1 VEYNNKK
8 SIKKHFTITK
18 FGKSFKKQ
26 ITSNPLTKYLYKI
39 NIVITMITK
48 NNSYII
54 ADHIRTACFCI
65 ADGVLPGGK
74 QRAYILR
81 RLIRRSL
88 AASLQMG
95 IDIGQLG
102 YFEELVDTV
111 IDIYKGV
118 YDELTDSREIIIKTL
133 FGEAQ
138 KYQKAIITGHKEW
151 TKELKNG
158 SEFNVTKTAAI
169 AWNLYQSAGV
179 PFEVSQDVCEKNDLD
194 FDFHLVEKLQTEH
207 QNLSRTTSV
216 GQFKSGLG
224 ENTGKTTR
232 LHTTT
237 HILHQV
243 LRDIYGES
251 VQQKGSAITDEKA
264 RFDFTLDHKIEEADL
279 SNIESKVQSIIDLN
293 LFMKNIETT
302 EKEARVMGAIGLFG
316 EKYGDRVS
324 VYSLVDNNDTP
335 FSREFCGGPHIN
347 NTSEIGKF
355 KILKEK
361 SVSAGV
367 RRLEFDVQ

>member
-1 VEYNNKK
+1 
-8 SIKKHFTITK
+8 
-18 FGKSFKKQ
+18 
-26 ITSNPLTKYLYKI
+26 
-39 NIVITMITK
+39 MTK

-88 AASLQMG
+88 SSSIKMG
-95 IDIGQLG
+95 IDIGQVG

-111 IDIYKGV
+111 ISIYKGV
-118 YDELTDSREIIIKTL
+118 YDEIGDNRDIIIKTL

-138 KYQKAIITGHKEW
+138 KYQKAIITGQKEW
-151 TKELKNG
+151 QKILKDFVILDV
-158 SEFNVTKTAAI
+158 EKTAEV

-179 PFEVSQDVCEKNDLD
+179 PFEVSEDVCEKNNLD
-194 FDFHLVEKLQTEH
+194 FDFDLVEKLQVEH
-207 QNLSRTTSV
+207 QNLSRTTSA

-224 ENTGKTTR
+224 ENTNKTTR

-243 LRDIYGES
+243 LREIFGES

-264 RFDFTLDHKIEEADL
+264 RFDFTLDRKIEDHDL
-279 SNIESKVQSIIDLN
+279 KVIQSKVQAIIDLN
-293 LFMKNIETT
+293 LHMKNIETT
-302 EKEARVMGAIGLFG
+302 EGEARAMGAIGLFG
-316 EKYGDRVS
+316 EKYGEKVS
-324 VYSLVDNNDTP
+324 VYTLVDSNDKP
-335 FSREFCGGPHIN
+335 FSREFCGGPHVN
-347 NTSEIGKF
+347 NTKEIGQF
-355 KILKEK
+355 QILKEK

-367 RRLEFDVQ
+367 RRLEFNVN

>member
-1 VEYNNKK
+1 
-8 SIKKHFTITK
+8 
-18 FGKSFKKQ
+18 
-26 ITSNPLTKYLYKI
+26 
-39 NIVITMITK
+39 MTK

-74 QRAYILR
+74 QRAYISR

-88 AASLQMG
+88 SASIKMG
-95 IDIGQLG
+95 IDIGQIG

-118 YDELTDSREIIIKTL
+118 YDELSDNREIIIKTL

-138 KYQKAIITGHKEW
+138 KYQKAIVTGQKEW
-151 TKELKNG
+151 QKLLKYDTG
-158 SEFNVTKTAAI
+158 FDSAKTAEI

-179 PFEVSQDVCEKNDLD
+179 PFEVSEDVCEKNNLE
-194 FDFHLVEKLQTEH
+194 FDFNLVEKLQTEH
-207 QNLSRTTSV
+207 QNLSRTTSA

-224 ENTGKTTR
+224 ENNNKTTR

-243 LRDIYGES
+243 LRDVYGDS
-251 VQQKGSAITDEKA
+251 VQQKGSAITNEKA
-264 RFDFTLDHKIEEADL
+264 RFDFTLEHKIEDQDIKA
-279 SNIESKVQSIIDLN
+279 IESKVQAIIDMN
-293 LFMKNIETT
+293 LHMKNIETS
-302 EKEARVMGAIGLFG
+302 ESEARAMGAIGLFG
-316 EKYGDRVS
+316 EKYGEKVS
-324 VYSLVDNNDTP
+324 VYSLVDSNDKP
-335 FSREFCGGPHIN
+335 FSKEFCGGPHIAS
-347 NTSEIGKF
+347 TSEIGQF

-361 SVSAGV
+361 SVSAGI
-367 RRLEFDVQ
+367 RRLEFDVN

>member
-1 VEYNNKK
+1 
-8 SIKKHFTITK
+8 
-18 FGKSFKKQ
+18 
-26 ITSNPLTKYLYKI
+26 
-39 NIVITMITK
+39 MTK

-65 ADGVLPGGK
+65 ADGVMPGGK

-88 AASLQMG
+88 SSSLQMC
-95 IDIGQLG
+95 IDIGNIA

-111 IDIYKGV
+111 VRIYKGV
-118 YDELTDSREIIIKTL
+118 YDELGENRDIIIKTL

-138 KYQKAIITGHKEW
+138 KYQKAIITGQKEW
-151 TKELKNG
+151 AKELKNTT
-158 SEFNVTKTAAI
+158 EFDTNKTAAI

-179 PFEVSQDVCEKNDLD
+179 PFEVSEDVCEKNNLD
-194 FDFHLVEKLQTEH
+194 FHFNLVEKLQAEH
-207 QNLSRTTSV
+207 QNLSRTTSA

-243 LRDIYGES
+243 LRDKFGES
-251 VQQKGSAITDEKA
+251 VHQKGSAITDEKA
-264 RFDFTLDHKIEEADL
+264 RFDFTLDHKIEESDL
-279 SNIESKVQSIIDLN
+279 HEIETKVQSIINLN
-293 LFMKNIETT
+293 LRMKNIETT
-302 EKEARVMGAIGLFG
+302 EVDARNMGAIGLFG

-324 VYSLVDNNDTP
+324 VYSLVDNKDKSY
-335 FSREFCGGPHIN
+335 SREFCGGPHVK
-347 NTSEIGKF
+347 NTSEIGQF

-367 RRLEFDVQ
+367 RRLEFDLL

>member
-1 VEYNNKK
+1 
-8 SIKKHFTITK
+8 
-18 FGKSFKKQ
+18 
-26 ITSNPLTKYLYKI
+26 
-39 NIVITMITK
+39 MITK

-88 AASLQMG
+88 SASLQMG
-95 IDIGQLG
+95 IDIGKIN

-111 IDIYKGV
+111 IGIYKGV
-118 YDELTDSREIIIKTL
+118 YDELSQNREIIVKTL

-138 KYQKAIITGHKEW
+138 KYQKAIVTGQKEW
-151 TKELKNG
+151 SKELKNNPD
-158 SEFNVTKTAAI
+158 FDVNKTAAI

-179 PFEVSQDVCEKNDLD
+179 PFEVSQDVCQKYNLEFD
-194 FDFHLVEKLQTEH
+194 FDLVEKLQTDH
-207 QNLSRTTSV
+207 QNLSRTTSA

-243 LRDIYGES
+243 LRDIFGES
-251 VQQKGSAITDEKA
+251 VKQKGSAITDEKA
-264 RFDFTLDHKIEEADL
+264 RFDFTLDHKIEDVDLVTIEA
-279 SNIESKVQSIIDLN
+279 KVQAIINSN
-293 LFMKNIETT
+293 LQMKSIETT
-302 EKEARVMGAIGLFG
+302 EKVAREMGAIGLFG
-316 EKYGDRVS
+316 EKYGEKVS
-324 VYSLVDNNDTP
+324 VYSLVDSNGKS
-335 FSREFCGGPHIN
+335 FSQEFCGGPHID
-347 NTSEIGKF
+347 NTREIGEF

-361 SVSAGV
+361 SVSAGI

>member
-1 VEYNNKK
+1 
-8 SIKKHFTITK
+8 
-18 FGKSFKKQ
+18 
-26 ITSNPLTKYLYKI
+26 
-39 NIVITMITK
+39 MTK

-65 ADGVLPGGK
+65 ADGVMPGGK

-88 AASLQMG
+88 SASLKMG
-95 IDIGQLG
+95 IDIGQIG

-118 YDELTDSREIIIKTL
+118 YDELSDNREIIIKTL

-138 KYQKAIITGHKEW
+138 KYQKAIITGQKEW
-151 TKELKNG
+151 QKLLKDAAK
-158 SEFNVTKTAAI
+158 FNSQNTAEI

-179 PFEVSQDVCEKNDLD
+179 PFEVSEDVCEKNNLE
-194 FDFHLVEKLQTEH
+194 FNFNLVEKLQIEH
-207 QNLSRTTSV
+207 QNLSRTTSA

-224 ENTGKTTR
+224 ENNDKTTK

-243 LRDIYGES
+243 LREIFGET
-251 VQQKGSAITDEKA
+251 VQQKGSAITNEKA
-264 RFDFTLDHKIEEADL
+264 RFDFTLEHKIEVQDL
-279 SNIESKVQSIIDLN
+279 KAIQSKVQAIIDMN
-293 LFMKNIETT
+293 LHMKNIETT
-302 EKEARVMGAIGLFG
+302 EAEARAMNAIGLFG
-316 EKYGDRVS
+316 EKYGDKVS
-324 VYSLVDNNDTP
+324 IYSLVDDNEKP
-335 FSREFCGGPHIN
+335 FSREFCGGPHVIN
-347 NTSEIGKF
+347 TKEIGHF
-355 KILKEK
+355 TILKEK

-367 RRLEFDVQ
+367 RRLEFDVN